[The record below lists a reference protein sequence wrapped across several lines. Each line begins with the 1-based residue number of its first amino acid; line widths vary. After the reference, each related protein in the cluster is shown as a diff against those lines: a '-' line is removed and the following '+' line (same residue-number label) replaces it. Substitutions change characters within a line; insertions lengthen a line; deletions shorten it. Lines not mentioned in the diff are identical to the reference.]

1 VRALHLINGEHF
13 SGAERVQQLL
23 GKRLPEQ
30 SVEPHFVCLKAGK
43 FSEMCGLEPEKVS
56 VQAMKS
62 RVDLSLVK
70 KIANQAREMNADLLH
85 AHTPR
90 SASIASLVARSTG
103 LPWVF
108 HVHSPTSR
116 DSTRA
121 FINRMNDWIE
131 RWSLWNCNHIIAV
144 SKSLRREMLKRGYDR
159 QKVTCIPN
167 GVAEQTPIDAYHK
180 INEENWT
187 LGMVALIRPRKGI
200 EVLLDAMSRVK
211 QNLTN
216 VKLDVVGPFETK
228 EYEADVIQLVH
239 KFKLE
244 DTVRF
249 HGFIRDVPE
258 AMRRLDAMVLPSLF
272 GEGMPMVVLEALA
285 LGVPVIATEVEGT
298 PEVVRDGV
306 TNRSRLSQDVRAQIK
321 KTRGANV
328 CTPGY
333 VLRPDRANNQKH
345 NGFRPEDLAD
355 SGNLSH
361 VCGGIPNPEL
371 LNLAGVAR
379 LPEGDHTIHANL
391 LHRSSRWLEIIPWI
405 ELVWMLGQ
413 HFTNSPGD
421 SHSAVSINVDL
432 SNTAFDT
439 SLNFFYGHT
448 PCLLHRA
455 TILVDDVLK
464 LLWNATRSV
473 HHQVSIGDSLV
484 NFFDSSHCQYFT
496 VRFSS
501 EFVGAVTRSDRNGQ
515 RVAAGLSDKSSCF
528 VWVR

>member
-1 VRALHLINGEHF
+1 MESYSSQANHRILMVFLTPSYHPIPPQTTAYSNSEDLDADAKIFPFPRPRSVRALHLINGEHF

-306 TNRSRLSQDVRAQIK
+306 EGLLAKPRDPISLANAIKKFVSSRSRWTEMSQNAVKR
-321 KTRGANV
+321 
-328 CTPGY
+328 
-333 VLRPDRANNQKH
+333 
-345 NGFRPEDLAD
+345 
-355 SGNLSH
+355 
-361 VCGGIPNPEL
+361 
-371 LNLAGVAR
+371 
-379 LPEGDHTIHANL
+379 
-391 LHRSSRWLEIIPWI
+391 HRSKFSDVEMARRTAAVYRKMLE
-405 ELVWMLGQ
+405 
-413 HFTNSPGD
+413 
-421 SHSAVSINVDL
+421 
-432 SNTAFDT
+432 
-439 SLNFFYGHT
+439 
-448 PCLLHRA
+448 HR
-455 TILVDDVLK
+455 
-464 LLWNATRSV
+464 
-473 HHQVSIGDSLV
+473 
-484 NFFDSSHCQYFT
+484 
-496 VRFSS
+496 
-501 EFVGAVTRSDRNGQ
+501 
-515 RVAAGLSDKSSCF
+515 
-528 VWVR
+528 